1 MTESQQDPVSESQ
14 IAVHWREEEYIYPP
28 QSFID
33 QANANDP
40 AIFDRFD
47 EKKFPDCFVEYAEL
61 RIWDK
66 KQGKWEHPGV
76 FGRLRGKNFPG
87 LLRRVRGAP
96 QRGKE
101 RGQGREPDHPAV
113 WKW

>member
-28 QSFID
+28 ESFID

-47 EKKFPDCFVEYAEL
+47 EKNFPDCFVEYAETAQL
-61 RIWDK
+61 G
-66 KQGKWEHPGV
+66 QEMGHGPGLEQPAV
-76 FGRLRGKNFPG
+76 LEVVHRRAAERLLQLRGPAPG
-87 LLRRVRGAP
+87 G
-96 QRGKE
+96 QG
-101 RGQGREPDHPAV
+101 GQGRDHLGAGT
-113 WKW
+113 